1 MILDCFWVSG
11 VDDSLRLL
19 NIIENILY
27 YLDELI
33 RGGELGLYIVNGES
47 ELIFINLK
55 LKIRKLLKDM
65 KKIIIFIERVDFI
78 WVLLCVYWF
87 LYIVDLFVGMYRK
100 ELRDDID
107 NFDDIDD
114 KDLMELI
121 VVGIGKVIWYK

>member
-65 KKIIIFIERVDFI
+65 KKIIIFIDIINFI
-78 WVLLCVYWF
+78 WRLCCVYWF
-87 LYIVDLFVGMYRK
+87 KLMGDILIGMDSCSVGR
-100 ELRDDID
+100 
-107 NFDDIDD
+107 
-114 KDLMELI
+114 
-121 VVGIGKVIWYK
+121 VIWYN